1 MHVQASADDEQD
13 WIRKALAEPVTRAQW
28 RVWRY
33 RAPAIV
39 LGLSQ
44 RRRHDEIAARAGAAL
59 PVLVRASGGGAV
71 LAGPWMIGVTVL
83 LPSWHPLAA
92 GALVDSYRW
101 FGELH
106 MRVLRAFGV
115 DSRLLSPQ
123 ELRDGDSRVAGFEP
137 LPWACFGALSPW
149 ELVDSGRRK
158 LSGLAQQRR
167 ASGIALVAGTL
178 LWRPPWSMLC
188 EALDRSDALE
198 ALAARTIDCES
209 IRESIRKSAGF
220 APSSE
225 RQREDFAS
233 DLAAAID
240 AAPASVLEGG

>member
-1 MHVQASADDEQD
+1 MQTRASAADEQD
-13 WIRKALAEPVTRAQW
+13 WIRESLAEPVARAQW

-44 RRRHDEIAARAGAAL
+44 RRLQDAVAARAGEAL

-71 LAGPWMIGVTVL
+71 LAGPWMIGATVL
-83 LPSWHPLAA
+83 LPSRHPLAA

-101 FGELH
+101 FGEQH

-115 DSRLLSPQ
+115 ESRLLSPQ
-123 ELRDGDSRVAGFEP
+123 ELRESDSRVDGFEP

-149 ELVDSGRRK
+149 ELVDGARRK
-158 LSGLAQQRR
+158 LGGLAQQRR

-178 LWRPPWSMLC
+178 LWRPPWSLLC
-188 EALDRSDALE
+188 EALDRGDALE
-198 ALAARTIDCES
+198 ALTRRTIDCES
-209 IRESIRKSAGF
+209 IRESAGF

-225 RQREDFAS
+225 RQRDDFAS
-233 DLAAAID
+233 DLASAID
-240 AAPASVLEGG
+240 AALASALEGD